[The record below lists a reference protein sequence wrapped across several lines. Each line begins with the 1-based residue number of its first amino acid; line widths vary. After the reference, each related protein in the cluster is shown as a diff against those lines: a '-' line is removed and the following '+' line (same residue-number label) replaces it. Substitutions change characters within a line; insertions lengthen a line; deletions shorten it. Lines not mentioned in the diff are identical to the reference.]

1 MAASRARKS
10 YSDKFIFYYSFLSS
24 LLNLVPTIQLSGF
37 GFAFWVAMTR
47 ITDNQHHP
55 GDVIAGSLLGIFI
68 QVLLLNSKR
77 LLI

>member
-1 MAASRARKS
+1 MQAFK
-10 YSDKFIFYYSFLSS
+10 KIKIFCPLIQ
-24 LLNLVPTIQLSGF
+24 VPTIQLSGF

-68 QVLLLNSKR
+68 QVLLLNSM
-77 LLI
+77 